1 MLWILHLWSDAAF
14 RKVGDKHQGSNE
26 KCKSKHKAE
35 IDRLS
40 ARSPVKAVE
49 VTASQSTHGHDP
61 KNRIRSKNYHSFLRF
76 QQNDNDIRYT
86 LVYFFSHGKR
96 FYWMIAQEN
105 PDSWLFARIWW
116 ILGFPLTYLKP
127 QGVDK
132 LLIPFCL
139 SENLVTCSA
148 WLQPCKLVIMTLSIS
163 FNWQSN
169 CIYII
174 ATDCN

>member
-1 MLWILHLWSDAAF
+1 MPPKLTKWLSGSGAVFCPGMLWILHLWSDAAF

-86 LVYFFSHGKR
+86 LVYFFPMERG
-96 FYWMIAQEN
+96 
-105 PDSWLFARIWW
+105 
-116 ILGFPLTYLKP
+116 
-127 QGVDK
+127 
-132 LLIPFCL
+132 
-139 SENLVTCSA
+139 
-148 WLQPCKLVIMTLSIS
+148 SIE
-163 FNWQSN
+163 
-169 CIYII
+169 
-174 ATDCN
+174 